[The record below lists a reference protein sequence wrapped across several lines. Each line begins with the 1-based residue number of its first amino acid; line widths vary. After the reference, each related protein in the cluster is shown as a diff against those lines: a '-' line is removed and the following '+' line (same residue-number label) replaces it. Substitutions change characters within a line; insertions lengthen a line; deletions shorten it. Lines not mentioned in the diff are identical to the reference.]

1 MVKEQ
6 GKRGANTRITPARV
20 IEEETKELG
29 EKPLRHP
36 PSCKMIH

>member
-20 IEEETKELG
+20 IEEETEELG
-29 EKPLRHP
+29 EKPLCRP
-36 PSCKMIH
+36 PSGEMVH